1 MPTLHHLLQTTLTFL
16 FTLTLSFVSVYIPQ
30 PYHQVNH
37 AEAGVATFS
46 GQLMGLAEQAVSAA
60 ANVMS
65 AAIESVIRFKE
76 LVWDPLAWSVAKG
89 MIAVMTASVVRW
101 INSGFQGSPAFV
113 QDLEY
118 YLSRVGDRVFGEF
131 VNELGIAPFVCR
143 PFRLDLQIALNIG
156 YQRHYRAGYP
166 IGATYCSLEGALA
179 NIDNFVNGSF
189 NDGGWD
195 TWYTVTTRPNTYTPY
210 GNFLSV
216 SGEAALRIN
225 NQQVNA
231 TRFLNFGDGFMSKA
245 ICSQIPLITGGAIT
259 RERCAVSTPGQ
270 VINQTLNHHLGAGLD
285 SLIAADEIGEII
297 GALVGQLAQKSLE
310 GAAGLLGLS
319 GGTGYTDPSYGTSY
333 LDAAITQQAASS
345 SEAVAQADQLSNNT
359 YNQAANQ
366 AEQQGQQ
373 RADNAQAGADS
384 TTNTGIDTT
393 NIDQALQN
401 LIDILG
407 GGGTIITPTDPNT
420 TTPPI
425 GLSGPIGPQPV
436 AATPLSSGTIFAAPN
451 GSGTACTEVIPCTI
465 QTAIDKARAGDV
477 VFLFGG
483 TYQVSKN
490 IDFNN
495 QGTAANPVIYESY
508 PGEKAVFDGSTSP
521 QSSWA
526 QMRISGNFIY
536 IRGMVIREMPKKG
549 LEVLG
554 ADNLIEGM
562 EVYNN
567 TLSGIQI
574 QAGDGAGTTVASRNI
589 IRNNIVR
596 DNSAAGLFEAVYNDG
611 GNTDGIAIS
620 YGYDNRIENNLVY
633 RNSDDGIDTWR
644 GVRSYV
650 GYNISYSNGIA
661 KGEGNGVKAGGS
673 SPSKDTVVERNLV
686 YSNKSNGINYNSG
699 VNVTMSYN
707 TTWNNGLV
715 GYKVGSDTIL
725 TKNISSGGVEK
736 NGAGIESNNS
746 WQRSGTVQFISTD
759 PNSPDFLRPTV
770 GGGFEDIGVYAGT
783 TAVSPSQPSTV
794 PVDVYLI
801 GDSTVSS
808 GSGWG
813 DFLKD
818 YLRTE
823 ATVINAAISG
833 RSSKSYYDEGSF
845 NSVRSSLAPGD
856 YLLIQ
861 FGHNDQHLDDIHYTN
876 PGTAPA
882 YNGTFRDYLELYINE
897 ARAKGAIPVL
907 ITPVSRMVFTST
919 DQHIRSHGEYA
930 PAVRKIAADN
940 NVILLD
946 LEERSH
952 QVFNN
957 LGETQTLQLYAGYGG
972 TFDDRTHF
980 PPEKAFRVTEMVVT
994 LLRNSSSLLRG
1005 YLLN

>member
-245 ICSQIPLITGGAIT
+245 ICSQIPIITGGAIT

-333 LDAAITQQAASS
+333 LDAAITEQTASS
-345 SEAVAQADQLSNNT
+345 AEAAIITNASSTNA

-384 TTNTGIDTT
+384 TTNTGNTE
-393 NIDQALQN
+393 QLLQQ

-407 GGGTIITPTDPNT
+407 SGTVITPTDPNT

-425 GLSGPIGPQPV
+425 GLSGPIGPQPIT
-436 AATPLSSGTIFAAPN
+436 ATPLSSGTIFAAPN
-451 GSGTACTEVIPCTI
+451 GSGTACSEAMPCDI
-465 QTAIDKARAGDV
+465 WTAAAKAKAGDV
-477 VFLFGG
+477 VFLRGG
-483 TYQVSKN
+483 TYN
-490 IDFNN
+490 ITRRITMDN
-495 QGTAANPVIYESY
+495 QGTASNPVIYESY
-508 PGEKAVFDGSTSP
+508 PGEKAVFDGSQHVKGTNV
-521 QSSWA
+521 WL
-526 QMRISGNFIY
+526 RISGKFIKL
-536 IRGMVIREMPKKG
+536 RN
-549 LEVLG
+549 LEVKNMPREG
-554 ADNLIEGM
+554 VFISGTDNIVEGLN
-562 EVYNN
+562 VHGSG
-567 TLSGIQI
+567 LSGIHIFSPYEAYPYGQY
-574 QAGDGAGTTVASRNI
+574 GSRNTI
-589 IRNNIVR
+589 INNTVY
-596 DNSAAGLFEAVYNDG
+596 DSSDVGLASGGIGNG
-611 GNTDGIAIS
+611 GNADGIKIS
-620 YGYDNRIENNLVY
+620 SGGDNKIKNNLVY
-633 RNSDDGIDTWR
+633 KNSDDGIDAWR
-644 GVRSYV
+644 STNTYIGYNIVHSSGLGDGDGNGIKAGGKSPSSGTYV
-650 GYNISYSNGIA
+650 ERNISYSNKSSGIDH
-661 KGEGNGVKAGGS
+661 N
-673 SPSKDTVVERNLV
+673 T
-686 YSNKSNGINYNSG
+686 G
-699 VNVTMSYN
+699 VNLTFINN
-707 TTWNNGLV
+707 TTWNNPV
-715 GYKVGSDTIL
+715 GYRIGSDTKAIN
-725 TKNISSGGVEK
+725 NIAAETSIFGV
-736 NGAGIESNNS
+736 GTQTNNS
-746 WQRSGTVQFISTD
+746 WQHSDTLQFISTD

-770 GGGFEDIGVYAGT
+770 GGGFEDIGVYGTGGGT
-783 TAVSPSQPSTV
+783 TQTPTPPTPTPTPIGLGGPIGPQPVTATALAKGTIFAA
-794 PVDVYLI
+794 PN
-801 GDSTVSS
+801 
-808 GSGWG
+808 GSGTACSDANPCDIWTAVGKAGAG
-813 DFLKD
+813 DVVFLRGGTYRLNGILD
-818 YLRTE
+818 
-823 ATVINAAISG
+823 IS
-833 RSSKSYYDEGSF
+833 K
-845 NSVRSSLAPGD
+845 
-856 YLLIQ
+856 
-861 FGHNDQHLDDIHYTN
+861 H
-876 PGTAPA
+876 GTAS
-882 YNGTFRDYLELYINE
+882 N
-897 ARAKGAIPVL
+897 
-907 ITPVSRMVFTST
+907 
-919 DQHIRSHGEYA
+919 
-930 PAVRKIAADN
+930 
-940 NVILLD
+940 
-946 LEERSH
+946 
-952 QVFNN
+952 
-957 LGETQTLQLYAGYGG
+957 QT
-972 TFDDRTHF
+972 R
-980 PPEKAFRVTEMVVT
+980 
-994 LLRNSSSLLRG
+994 
-1005 YLLN
+1005 

>member
-407 GGGTIITPTDPNT
+407 GGGGTVAPTDPVITDPVPVDPTPVDDTGQSGLAFPGAVGYGAHAKGGRSGAVIYVTNLNDSGPGSLRAALT
-420 TTPPI
+420 AFGPRTVIFRVGGTIGLESPIVIKNPFLTIAGQTAPGDGVLVKYSGAGGGYTTPLITINTHDVVMRYLRLRRGPGFMTECCGDNLSLSNASNVI
-425 GLSGPIGPQPV
+425 VDHVSMSWSTDENTEAWPANNVTVQWSIITEGLMH
-436 AATPLSSGTIFAAPN
+436 ATHSPLPSSG
-451 GSGTACTEVIPCTI
+451 GQIPDHSYG
-465 QTAIDKARAGDV
+465 AIWG
-477 VFLFGG
+477 L
-483 TYQVSKN
+483 TSKN
-490 IDFNN
+490 ITTYSNLFVNN
-495 QGTAANPVIYESY
+495 
-508 PGEKAVFDGSTSP
+508 
-521 QSSWA
+521 
-526 QMRISGNFIY
+526 
-536 IRGMVIREMPKKG
+536 
-549 LEVLG
+549 LG
-554 ADNLIEGM
+554 
-562 EVYNN
+562 
-567 TLSGIQI
+567 
-574 QAGDGAGTTVASRNI
+574 RNALMAP
-589 IRNNIVR
+589 R
-596 DNSAAGLFEAVYNDG
+596 DG
-611 GNTDGIAIS
+611 GDF
-620 YGYDNRIENNLVY
+620 
-633 RNSDDGIDTWR
+633 
-644 GVRSYV
+644 
-650 GYNISYSNGIA
+650 
-661 KGEGNGVKAGGS
+661 
-673 SPSKDTVVERNLV
+673 
-686 YSNKSNGINYNSG
+686 
-699 VNVTMSYN
+699 
-707 TTWNNGLV
+707 
-715 GYKVGSDTIL
+715 
-725 TKNISSGGVEK
+725 
-736 NGAGIESNNS
+736 
-746 WQRSGTVQFISTD
+746 QFI
-759 PNSPDFLRPTV
+759 
-770 GGGFEDIGVYAGT
+770 
-783 TAVSPSQPSTV
+783 
-794 PVDVYLI
+794 
-801 GDSTVSS
+801 
-808 GSGWG
+808 
-813 DFLKD
+813 
-818 YLRTE
+818 
-823 ATVINAAISG
+823 
-833 RSSKSYYDEGSF
+833 
-845 NSVRSSLAPGD
+845 
-856 YLLIQ
+856 
-861 FGHNDQHLDDIHYTN
+861 
-876 PGTAPA
+876 
-882 YNGTFRDYLELYINE
+882 
-897 ARAKGAIPVL
+897 
-907 ITPVSRMVFTST
+907 
-919 DQHIRSHGEYA
+919 
-930 PAVRKIAADN
+930 N
-940 NVILLD
+940 NVIHNVCYAAGFDQLGSKLTRLD
-946 LEERSH
+946 AIGNTIQLGPNSCRAGRQNIMLIRTQKPADGLYADGPRSVYVKDNITPNRADGQDEWLATTDGFIGPIPGPLSERSLTPHSGMPSVPALSSSQARAAVLAGAGATLPRRDSVDQRAVNYAQNGGGRLIDDPSEVGGWPVLRGGTPYPDADKDGMDDTWEIQNGFDPNDGTDGNGDRDGDGYTNLEE
-952 QVFNN
+952 FLN
-957 LGETQTLQLYAGYGG
+957 
-972 TFDDRTHF
+972 RTT
-980 PPEKAFRVTEMVVT
+980 P
-994 LLRNSSSLLRG
+994 
-1005 YLLN
+1005 

>member
-245 ICSQIPLITGGAIT
+245 ICSQIPIITGGAIT

-333 LDAAITQQAASS
+333 LDAAITEQTASS
-345 SEAVAQADQLSNNT
+345 AEAAIITNASSTNA

-384 TTNTGIDTT
+384 TTNTGNTE
-393 NIDQALQN
+393 QLLQQ

-407 GGGTIITPTDPNT
+407 SGTVITPTDPNT

-425 GLSGPIGPQPV
+425 GLSGPIGPQPIT
-436 AATPLSSGTIFAAPN
+436 ATPLSSGTIFAAPN
-451 GSGTACTEVIPCTI
+451 GSGTACSEAMPCDI
-465 QTAIDKARAGDV
+465 WTAIGKAGAGDV
-477 VFLFGG
+477 VFLRGG
-483 TYQVSKN
+483 TYQVTQN
-490 IDFNN
+490 IPFYK
-495 QGTAANPVIYESY
+495 QGTASNPIVFESY
-508 PGEKAVFDGSTSP
+508 LGEKAVFDGSQHAKGT
-521 QSSWA
+521 
-526 QMRISGNFIY
+526 GVL
-536 IRGMVIREMPKKG
+536 IRVNGKYNVLRNIEIRNMPREG
-549 LEVLG
+549 IF
-554 ADNLIEGM
+554 IEGTDNILDG
-562 EVYNN
+562 VYVHGS
-567 TLSGIQI
+567 TLDGIKVFSPYANYPYGQY
-574 QAGDGAGTTVASRNI
+574 GSRNT
-589 IRNNIVR
+589 IRNCIVH
-596 DNSAAGLFEAVYNDG
+596 DSSDAGLTSAGFADG
-611 GNTDGIAIS
+611 GQADGVSIAS
-620 YGYDNRIENNLVY
+620 GDSNRVEHCLVY
-633 RNSDDGIDTWR
+633 HNSDDGIDAWR
-644 GVRSYV
+644 STNTYF
-650 GYNISYSNGIA
+650 GYNIVSSNGIA
-661 KGEGNGVKAGGS
+661 SGDGNGIKAGS
-673 SPSKDTVVERNLV
+673 SQGQSFNTLAERNIV
-686 YSNKSNGINYNSG
+686 YSNRATALDYNGGTNA
-699 VNVTMSYN
+699 TFRYN
-707 TTWNNGLV
+707 TTWQNGQAHTF
-715 GYKVGSDTIL
+715 GDAINSATA
-725 TKNISSGGVEK
+725 NISSNEPLGFISS
-736 NGAGIESNNS
+736 GAQSKVTNNS
-746 WQRSGTVQFISTD
+746 WQRSGTVQFISTN
-759 PNSPDFLRPTV
+759 PSSPDFLRPTV
-770 GGGFEDIGVYAGT
+770 GGGFEDIGAYA
-783 TAVSPSQPSTV
+783 Q
-794 PVDVYLI
+794 
-801 GDSTVSS
+801 
-808 GSGWG
+808 
-813 DFLKD
+813 
-818 YLRTE
+818 
-823 ATVINAAISG
+823 
-833 RSSKSYYDEGSF
+833 
-845 NSVRSSLAPGD
+845 
-856 YLLIQ
+856 
-861 FGHNDQHLDDIHYTN
+861 
-876 PGTAPA
+876 
-882 YNGTFRDYLELYINE
+882 
-897 ARAKGAIPVL
+897 
-907 ITPVSRMVFTST
+907 
-919 DQHIRSHGEYA
+919 
-930 PAVRKIAADN
+930 
-940 NVILLD
+940 
-946 LEERSH
+946 
-952 QVFNN
+952 
-957 LGETQTLQLYAGYGG
+957 
-972 TFDDRTHF
+972 
-980 PPEKAFRVTEMVVT
+980 
-994 LLRNSSSLLRG
+994 
-1005 YLLN
+1005 